1 LVNVAQ
7 GHAKLAASR
16 AASTMAP
23 VAESVAQFAEAS
35 RAVVRRRDAT
45 KSVRLMVGV
54 LLLDCWPKVPGS
66 MFRADGRASL
76 LAAAGLPRAA
86 RMRGLGL
93 GQFAKC
99 GAPPQ
104 RVLAFWLA
112 GRRALCA
119 RLPSSRSASE
129 RESRRADCAR
139 GCAREGGTTTP
150 REPTPA

>member
-1 LVNVAQ
+1 MVNVAQ

-45 KSVRLMVGV
+45 KAEAKSVRLMVGV

-104 RVLAFWLA
+104 RVLAFRLTGRLA
-112 GRRALCA
+112 L
-119 RLPSSRSASE
+119 
-129 RESRRADCAR
+129 
-139 GCAREGGTTTP
+139 
-150 REPTPA
+150 